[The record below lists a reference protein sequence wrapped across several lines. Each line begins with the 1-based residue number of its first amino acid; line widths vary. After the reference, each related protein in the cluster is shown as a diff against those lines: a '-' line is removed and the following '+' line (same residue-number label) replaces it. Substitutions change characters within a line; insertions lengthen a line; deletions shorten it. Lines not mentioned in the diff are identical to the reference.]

1 MLCLYLGIHYNIFIY
16 QGDYTMKSIRFS
28 LLALAFAMMAGNP
41 GSADAQVTVNIDL
54 NHALMQSK
62 ITEIRNSPITAAHV
76 SAIREQIM
84 KEQALARP
92 LELNVIDPILRT
104 ALMNPIRTQ
113 IMESFRGRMAGSPG
127 NPSIEPLGALPG
139 LIAPAYP

>member
-1 MLCLYLGIHYNIFIY
+1 
-16 QGDYTMKSIRFS
+16 MKSIRFS

-62 ITEIRNSPITAAHV
+62 ITEIRNSPITVAHV

-113 IMESFRGRMAGSPG
+113 IMESFRGRMAGSPS

-139 LIAPAYP
+139 LIAPEYP